1 MLVSDSHKFILF
13 HYPKTGGS
21 SMTEVLGPYLT
32 PSFKSP
38 EVKFMGW
45 QAKHHYDSVQH
56 SSIINCMYAAENQ
69 AGVPRYPNEYFKASF
84 VRNPYSLVVSAW
96 DGKMSFHDFVTK
108 VLPSG
113 KVFMKEYFWTQH
125 QYLSNDRGNIL
136 VDFVGRFEHLEIDW
150 QKFCYLTRLPKL
162 KLPNLNTSDK
172 GDYRQYYNEQ
182 TYRIVNKIFKNDFNF
197 FKYSQEL

>member
-21 SMTEVLGPYLT
+21 SMTEMLGPYLT
-32 PSFKSP
+32 PHIRMP
-38 EVKFMGW
+38 AVKFMGW
-45 QAKHHYDSVQH
+45 QSIHHYDSVQH
-56 SSIINCMYAAENQ
+56 SRITDCIYAAENQ
-69 AGVPRYPNEYFKASF
+69 AGVPRFPKEYSKASF

-96 DGKMSFHDFVTK
+96 DGKMSFQDFVTK
-108 VLPSG
+108 ELSTR
-113 KVFMKEYFWTQH
+113 KAFISQWTQH

-136 VDFVGRFEHLEIDW
+136 VDFIGRYEHLEIDW
-150 QKFCYLTRLPKL
+150 QKFCYFTRLPKL
-162 KLPNLNTSDK
+162 KLSNLNTSDK

-197 FKYSQEL
+197 FKYSEEL

>member
-1 MLVSDSHKFILF
+1 MMLVSDSHKFILF

-21 SMTEVLGPYLT
+21 SITEVLGPYLT
-32 PSFKSP
+32 PNIRVP

-45 QAKHHYDSVQH
+45 QSNHHYDSVQH
-56 SSIINCMYAAENQ
+56 NRIINCMYAAENQ

-96 DGKMSFHDFVTK
+96 DGKMSFQDFVTK
-108 VLPSG
+108 VLPTG
-113 KVFMKEYFWTQH
+113 KAFISQWTQH

-150 QKFCYLTRLPKL
+150 QKFCYFTRLPKL
-162 KLPNLNTSDK
+162 KLPNLNTSNK
-172 GDYRQYYNEQ
+172 GNYRQYYNET
-182 TYRIVNKIFKNDFNF
+182 TYRIVNKMFKNDFNF
-197 FKYSQEL
+197 FKYSEEL

>member
-69 AGVPRYPNEYFKASF
+69 AGVPRYPKEYFKASF

-96 DGKMSFHDFVTK
+96 DGKMSFQDFVTK
-108 VLPSG
+108 VLPIG

-125 QYLSNDRGNIL
+125 QYLSDDRGNIL
-136 VDFVGRFEHLEIDW
+136 VDFIGRYEHLEKEW
-150 QKFCYLTRLPKL
+150 EKFCYLTRLPKL
-162 KLPNLNTSDK
+162 KLTNLNTSDK